1 MYWHIDTEGLKTI
14 HRTVT
19 EERVGSGKGWLRMTL
34 DLD

>member
-19 EERVGSGKGWLRMTL
+19 EERVSGGKGWLRMTL
-34 DLD
+34 DRD